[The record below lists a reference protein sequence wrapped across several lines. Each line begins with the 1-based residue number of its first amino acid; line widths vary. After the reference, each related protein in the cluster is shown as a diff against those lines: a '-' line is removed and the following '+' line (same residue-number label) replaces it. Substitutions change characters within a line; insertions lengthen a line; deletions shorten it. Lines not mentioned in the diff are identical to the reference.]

1 MDEALRP
8 GMRVEWSRTFTED
21 DIRTFA
27 ELSGDKGVH
36 HVECDEKGRL
46 LVHGLLTASLPTKLG
61 GDLNF
66 RARSME
72 FEFLRPVYAG
82 DALVCVGLVDAVFP
96 EPKRL
101 RVEFSFTV
109 NNSKG
114 KTVLRGVTS
123 GVIYPSTGPADAP

>member
-1 MDEALRP
+1 MSEALRP
-8 GMRVEWSRTFTED
+8 GTRLEWSRTFRED
-21 DIRTFA
+21 EVRAFA

-36 HVECDEKGRL
+36 HMERDEKGRL

-61 GDLNF
+61 GDLNYI
-66 RARSME
+66 AGTMN

-82 DALVCVGLVDAVFP
+82 EALLCAGVVESVTA

-109 NNSKG
+109 SNAKG
-114 KTVLRGVTS
+114 KTVLRGTTT
-123 GVIYPSTGPADAP
+123 GVIYP